1 MLARSLKSLRGM
13 FTVAKKVFIPEVRT
27 FTQVNELNEHLEE

>member
-13 FTVAKKVFIPEVRT
+13 FSVAKSVFIPEVRT
-27 FTQVNELNEHLEE
+27 FTKVDELNKHLEE